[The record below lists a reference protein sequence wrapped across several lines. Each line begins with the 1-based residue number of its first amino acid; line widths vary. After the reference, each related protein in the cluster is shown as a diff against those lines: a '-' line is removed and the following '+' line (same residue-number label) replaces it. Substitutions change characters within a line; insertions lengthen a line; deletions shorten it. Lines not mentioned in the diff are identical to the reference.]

1 MGATQICVTG
11 YYSFNISNYLCFIF
25 SSKKDINA
33 ERLKFAQ
40 ELGANKIV
48 LIKNGISVE
57 QLVDKVKE
65 EIGQMPDISL
75 ECSGI
80 ESSIKLAI
88 LSTKSGG
95 KVVLVGLGPSEVTI
109 PVVNAATREVDIR
122 GIFRYKNW

>member
-1 MGATQICVTG
+1 
-11 YYSFNISNYLCFIF
+11 LCFIF

-48 LIKNGISVE
+48 LIKAGLSVE
-57 QLVDKVKE
+57 QFVDKVKE
-65 EIGQMPDISL
+65 EIGQRPDISI

-95 KVVLVGLGPSEVTI
+95 KVVLVGLGSSEVTI
-109 PVVNAATREVDIR
+109 PLMDATKREVDIR